1 MVVRRQKKTN
11 KLRGQRSHGKGDTK
25 NRRGAGVRG
34 GVGKAGSHKHKFSK
48 YYTEFGVKIRLKPK
62 QKGDAVNI
70 ADLEKYL
77 NKKLEKK
84 LVEKNN
90 DVFIVDG
97 KKCGLDK
104 ILGRGQTTIKIE
116 TTNVKAVEKAKE
128 KIEELGG
135 KIKWVF

>member
-25 NRRGAGVRG
+25 NRRGAGIRG

-135 KIKWVF
+135 KIK

>member
-1 MVVRRQKKTN
+1 MVVRRKKKTN

-25 NRRGAGVRG
+25 NKRGAGVRG

-48 YYTEFGVKIRLKPK
+48 YYTDFGVKKRLKPK
-62 QKGDAVNI
+62 QKGDAVNVS
-70 ADLEKYL
+70 DLEKYL

-104 ILGRGQTTIKIE
+104 ILGRGQTKIKVETI
-116 TTNVKAVEKAKE
+116 NVKAVEKAKE

>member
-25 NRRGAGVRG
+25 NKRGAGVRG

-135 KIKWVF
+135 KIK